1 MNGFTLIADPTRRRI
16 LDVLRA
22 QGSDVGALVEVLR
35 MPQPLV
41 SKHLRVLRD
50 AGAVTATIAGKRRV
64 YRLAADPLPDVL
76 AWVLP
81 YQQLWAASFDRLD
94 RALEQDHGGPGHG
107 EQRPDE
113 RDHDR
118 QDHESQDHDE
128 ERTP

>member
-16 LDVLRA
+16 LDVLRG
-22 QGSDVGALVEVLR
+22 QGSDVGGLVDALRL
-35 MPQPLV
+35 PQPLV

-81 YQQLWAASFDRLD
+81 YQQLWADSFDRLG
-94 RALEQDHGGPGHG
+94 RALDEQA
-107 EQRPDE
+107 
-113 RDHDR
+113 RDDR
-118 QDHESQDHDE
+118 GRDPRAHDE
-128 ERTP
+128 GTTS

>member
-22 QGSDVGALVEVLR
+22 QGTDVGGLVDVLHL
-35 MPQPLV
+35 PQPLV

-64 YRLAADPLPDVL
+64 YRLSAEPLPDVL

-81 YQQLWAASFDRLD
+81 YQQLWAASFDRLG
-94 RALEQDHGGPGHG
+94 RALDEQV
-107 EQRPDE
+107 RDE
-113 RDHDR
+113 RA
-118 QDHESQDHDE
+118 HDE
-128 ERTP
+128 GTTS